1 MMIIST
7 VVLVFVLRIET
18 NQICNFATNKHPC
31 AQSHGGSEHPEK
43 VDEDAI
49 PRKYKIGPEVNLLQ
63 KEL

>member
-1 MMIIST
+1 MLPLILALRL
-7 VVLVFVLRIET
+7 VVVPRIET
-18 NQICNFATNKHPC
+18 HQICNFDTNKHPC

-49 PRKYKIGPEVNLLQ
+49 PRKYKIGPQVKL